1 LPAITI
7 IIGPSEPVSGA
18 FRRGFP
24 GYARRGYRLRAAWLR
39 PKQTDLI
46 PDRGQ
51 FRSRFHHPLSYCC
64 PATIFLDTRNRH
76 RHLLSATLLDGRAG
90 NGSTGCYDAVAI
102 ARAAGFRMLVMSRIR
117 HAGLRLGAGQKGRP
131 KYPEKSLS
139 DNSS

>member
-1 LPAITI
+1 VATTSSAIRPPA
-7 IIGPSEPVSGA
+7 
-18 FRRGFP
+18 
-24 GYARRGYRLRAAWLR
+24 AADPR
-39 PKQTDLI
+39 QCSSLI
-46 PDRGQ
+46 PDGGQ
-51 FRSRFHHPLSYCC
+51 FRSRFHPLSYCC
-64 PATIFLDTRNRH
+64 PATILLDTRNRH

-117 HAGLRLGAGQKGRP
+117 HAGLRLGAGQKERP